1 MKLCAPSRSPNYSGG
16 HTLHSSHTSS
26 SSSRS
31 SRCFEIYPQNPNFRI
46 YFQVCFLSFSNPP
59 QKSKNKVFFPSPTYV
74 HLHLLTKNVT
84 FAANVIHT
92 STSFNAIVSPPL
104 SPVLSLTF
112 LHTQRVRQC
121 FFFHGG
127 RRFFVNILDKIVDF
141 QKYFLRNRCR
151 LQIVGTKSIS
161 RAGLADLHVKVLPRI
176 AEAQWSMPP
185 LCQSTV

>member
-1 MKLCAPSRSPNYSGG
+1 MWNCVRRVGRRTTVGGIPCIPAILLHHHRNHQDALKFIHKTLISAFTFRYAFYLSPI
-16 HTLHSSHTSS
+16 L
-26 SSSRS
+26 
-31 SRCFEIYPQNPNFRI
+31 P
-46 YFQVCFLSFSNPP
+46 
-59 QKSKNKVFFPSPTYV
+59 KKVKIKYFFPSPTYV

-185 LCQSTV
+185 LC